1 MEHTSIKR
9 YQTKTNKRDKNDG
22 IKNRKKDELDLI
34 SLSLW
39 KKRIS
44 RERKKREQKEKQE
57 EMESLLFSQ
66 SVTSLCNIRK

>member
-1 MEHTSIKR
+1 MVHTSIER
-9 YQTKTNKRDKNDG
+9 LHTKTYKRDKKNG
-22 IKNRKKDELDLI
+22 IKDRKKDELDLI

-66 SVTSLCNIRK
+66 SFTSLCNTSK

>member
-1 MEHTSIKR
+1 MVHTSLEQCEK
-9 YQTKTNKRDKNDG
+9 KTLYKND
-22 IKNRKKDELDLI
+22 RKKDELDLI

-44 RERKKREQKEKQE
+44 RERKKREKQEKQE

-66 SVTSLCNIRK
+66 SITSLCNIRK

>member
-1 MEHTSIKR
+1 MVHTSLERCEKN
-9 YQTKTNKRDKNDG
+9 TNKRDKNNG

-44 RERKKREQKEKQE
+44 RERKKREKQE

-66 SVTSLCNIRK
+66 SITSLCNIRK

>member
-1 MEHTSIKR
+1 MVHTSLERCEK
-9 YQTKTNKRDKNDG
+9 KTLYKND
-22 IKNRKKDELDLI
+22 RKKDELDLI

-44 RERKKREQKEKQE
+44 RERKKREKQE